1 MYYLRLLEY
10 YQSQKRFHS
19 VILSRSRGHHRI
31 QRRKLGLGRSNNNP
45 HFLLPLQT
53 LHSQKLARPTFSL
66 DGSDGLSL
74 DGARR
79 RAAAHGSSEQALLLL
94 PFARLITTVPLVA
107 GRSDFTVAA
116 PDEVAQLLLSCKRG
130 VKWLCGTPLGNCTCG
145 SRLMELLQISL
156 RISFGASM
164 CRACKSHAESELF
177 SHGPSSHAVSVP
189 L

>member
-1 MYYLRLLEY
+1 M
-10 YQSQKRFHS
+10 
-19 VILSRSRGHHRI
+19 
-31 QRRKLGLGRSNNNP
+31 
-45 HFLLPLQT
+45 
-53 LHSQKLARPTFSL
+53 ARPTFSL

-164 CRACKSHAESELF
+164 CRTCKSHAASELF
-177 SHGPSSHAVSVP
+177 SHRSSSHAVSVP
-189 L
+189 LWQRLTPLCSACETSNGCKKQVCFRHSGGMMWRLGNSRSERDLSPYKA

>member
-1 MYYLRLLEY
+1 MVVRLRSIHRPIQENCCITCVTALYSRGSLCHGSVALYSYTARAYTAALYRIQPIHYTALYADPLQHIRRVEYYLRLLEY

-79 RAAAHGSSEQALLLL
+79 RAAAHGSSE
-94 PFARLITTVPLVA
+94 
-107 GRSDFTVAA
+107 
-116 PDEVAQLLLSCKRG
+116 
-130 VKWLCGTPLGNCTCG
+130 
-145 SRLMELLQISL
+145 
-156 RISFGASM
+156 
-164 CRACKSHAESELF
+164 
-177 SHGPSSHAVSVP
+177 
-189 L
+189 

>member
-1 MYYLRLLEY
+1 MYPDPHENKGHREYYLRLLEY

-45 HFLLPLQT
+45 HFLLSLQT

-79 RAAAHGSSEQALLLL
+79 RAAAHGSSE
-94 PFARLITTVPLVA
+94 
-107 GRSDFTVAA
+107 
-116 PDEVAQLLLSCKRG
+116 
-130 VKWLCGTPLGNCTCG
+130 
-145 SRLMELLQISL
+145 
-156 RISFGASM
+156 
-164 CRACKSHAESELF
+164 
-177 SHGPSSHAVSVP
+177 
-189 L
+189 